1 DTAELPGQILELEV
15 DCPQAE
21 TREQTSD
28 QRDTD
33 NGFAREDSHQHTIK
47 SCAAEREAIDKPPLD
62 AKYHDRTGQTAEC
75 PTDEHGPQRSLSR
88 WDTAEQRKPLR
99 TLGHTLFVSGSGS
112 VEVKPDEHS
121 SDQRDDQTDASTRPT
136 EPFNIRQQAAIER
149 NQPHRIIDAMGA
161 S

>member
-1 DTAELPGQILELEV
+1 MSVSTFRLWGCGGRWLQPDSQSCDGFADESLHRSEQNHKGNDDTAELPGQILELEV

-62 AKYHDRTGQTAEC
+62 AKYHD
-75 PTDEHGPQRSLSR
+75 
-88 WDTAEQRKPLR
+88 
-99 TLGHTLFVSGSGS
+99 
-112 VEVKPDEHS
+112 
-121 SDQRDDQTDASTRPT
+121 
-136 EPFNIRQQAAIER
+136 
-149 NQPHRIIDAMGA
+149 
-161 S
+161 